1 VIRGIFGVRFWPFSW
16 PLLVLKNG
24 QLAKTFDQRVKNWE
38 NLGEKFRKIER
49 FLAIWPL
56 SAHFYFEK
64 WPQKTVDF
72 QGFAGFLAKNPL
84 IFYTTRRKK
93 VNIYNNIA
101 KKVGF
106 WPQGDFSRFLAKKS
120 ARLLQSPL

>member
-1 VIRGIFGVRFWPFSW
+1 MANWPKLSGKRSFWWKILGAKSRIFGQKMAKSPF
-16 PLLVLKNG
+16 
-24 QLAKTFDQRVKNWE
+24 
-38 NLGEKFRKIER
+38 
-49 FLAIWPL
+49 

-72 QGFAGFLAKNPL
+72 QGFAGLLAKNPL
-84 IFYTTRRKK
+84 IFHTTRRKK

-106 WPQGDFSRFLAKKS
+106 WPRGDFSGFQQEKGRGPYNPHYEREERSLFL
-120 ARLLQSPL
+120 LLLGGKVYEQD